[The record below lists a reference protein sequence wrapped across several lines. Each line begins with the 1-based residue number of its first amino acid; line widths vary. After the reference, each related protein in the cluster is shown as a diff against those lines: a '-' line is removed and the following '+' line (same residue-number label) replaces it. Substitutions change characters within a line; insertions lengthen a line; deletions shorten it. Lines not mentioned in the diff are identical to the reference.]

1 MLQVLRISE
10 IKDVLNFRGYCPA
23 DTYEITLNDG
33 VSQQIWSQ
41 PVTKAALKENPT
53 LTQKAKKALRIFV
66 LQPLYLPQDAKKT
79 RIIEHH
85 RLQQCDHPK
94 NGLKLGY
101 IPMSST

>member
-23 DTYEITLNDG
+23 DTYEIKLNDG

-66 LQPLYLPQDAKKT
+66 LQ
-79 RIIEHH
+79 
-85 RLQQCDHPK
+85 
-94 NGLKLGY
+94 
-101 IPMSST
+101 